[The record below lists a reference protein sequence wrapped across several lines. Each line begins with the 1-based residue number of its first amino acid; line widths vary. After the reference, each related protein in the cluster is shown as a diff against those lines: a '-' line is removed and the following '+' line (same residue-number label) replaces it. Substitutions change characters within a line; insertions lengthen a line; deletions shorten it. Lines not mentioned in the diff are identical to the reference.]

1 MQRLKSS
8 VFAVWTLDKLF
19 KGFKKMFFFILKA
32 QSKVT
37 DPPEVSGGWPPPPPL
52 SVQLPEPL
60 LAERL
65 PSRFHSSPLPE
76 DGQQSPGLWIY
87 APPNYLDKETKILL
101 QNLVEF
107 FFFFSTTFTTLYYF
121 LQYDLPPL
129 KLHPVGRPRAETRT
143 RDGRSRGKDTNH

>member
-19 KGFKKMFFFILKA
+19 RGIKKIFFFILKA

-87 APPNYLDKETKILL
+87 VPPNYLDKETKILL
-101 QNLVEF
+101 PNPGGIFFLFLYNLYNLILF
-107 FFFFSTTFTTLYYF
+107 FTIWSAAPETTHCGEA
-121 LQYDLPPL
+121 P
-129 KLHPVGRPRAETRT
+129 GRDSNPGRT
-143 RDGRSRGKDTNH
+143 V